1 MPWLFSE
8 NKSERQILALL
19 HSIGYTYGQEGIALS
34 NTDYVM
40 LQRQLQSLLEGE
52 THWLANLANTSALL
66 FTELHDVNWVG
77 FYLSEGSELVLGPFQ
92 GKPACVR
99 IPLGKGVCGT
109 AAEQRKVIVVPDV
122 HEFPG
127 HIACDAASRS
137 EVVVPMITPDGSL
150 VGVLDVDSPVLNRLT
165 DQDGRGLSAIV
176 DTLMRACHWP
186 TIA

>member
-1 MPWLFSE
+1 L
-8 NKSERQILALL
+8 
-19 HSIGYTYGQEGIALS
+19 Y
-34 NTDYVM
+34 NTDYAM

-66 FTELHDVNWVG
+66 FSELEALNWAG

-109 AAEQRKVIVVPDV
+109 AAEKGKAIVVPDV
-122 HEFPG
+122 HAFPG

-137 EVVVPMITPDGSL
+137 EVVIPMITPEGVL
-150 VGVLDVDSPVLNRLT
+150 LGVLDVDSPVLDRFTT
-165 DQDGRGLSAIV
+165 DDAQGLGQIV
-176 DTLMRACHWP
+176 EFLLGACHWP
-186 TIA
+186 TKA